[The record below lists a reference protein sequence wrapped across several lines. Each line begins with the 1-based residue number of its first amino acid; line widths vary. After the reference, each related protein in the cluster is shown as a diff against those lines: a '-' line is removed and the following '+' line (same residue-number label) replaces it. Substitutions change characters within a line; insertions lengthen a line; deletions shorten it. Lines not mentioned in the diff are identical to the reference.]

1 MTSQPKFS
9 LTAPPPK
16 VVLLPDSL
24 FFTRAVPVSEGVT
37 AAEVG
42 PQVELALEGMA
53 PFAVSQMYQGHFWRP
68 GSKHALVFAAY
79 RKRFTAEQ
87 TAEWADAEVVMPAF
101 AAVVAGKGGRGMT
114 VLLTSAEGLTAVHWV
129 ADDPVPSTVITRVV
143 PAEATDDVRAEL
155 RGELLRE
162 IGGSLAVQD
171 IEAAP
176 AWDAEA
182 GDGELAFKAGPLKAA
197 FTREELDGL
206 DVRDKDDLAARRR
219 ARSRDLLM
227 WRVLLGAAAAI
238 ALAAV
243 LEVTM
248 IGAKFWQ
255 KGRVAQVNQR
265 APMVG
270 DILRASERVARIE
283 ELSTRRLLPFE
294 MMSLIWAHTPDSI
307 YFTRTT
313 MSSKAIHTLEVRA
326 QTRVSSDMSVF
337 RAALMALPA
346 CQDVRIDP
354 QPENNGLTPF
364 VLVVTF
370 KPDAVKS
377 EDASS

>member
-1 MTSQPKFS
+1 MTSKPPFS
-9 LTAPPPK
+9 LSAPPPK
-16 VVLLPDSL
+16 IVLLPDSL
-24 FFTRAVPVSEGVT
+24 FFTRAVPMSDGVV
-37 AAEVG
+37 AADVG
-42 PQVELALEGMA
+42 AQVELALEGMA
-53 PFAVSQMYQGHFWRP
+53 PFAVSQMYQGYFWQP
-68 GSKHALVFAAY
+68 GAKHALVFAAY

-87 TAEWADAEVVMPAF
+87 TDAWADAEVVMPEF
-101 AAVVAGKGGRGMT
+101 AALLASKPGRASTVVLAT
-114 VLLTSAEGLTAVHWV
+114 VEGLTAIHWS
-129 ADDPVPSTVITRVV
+129 ADDDVPTAVV
-143 PAEATDDVRAEL
+143 ARTLAPEATEADRAAL
-155 RGELLRE
+155 RDELLRAA
-162 IGGSLAVQD
+162 GGSVNVKEVDAVP
-171 IEAAP
+171 E
-176 AWDAEA
+176 WDPESS
-182 GDGELAFKAGPLKAA
+182 DGALAFKAGGLKGA

-206 DVRDKDDLAARRR
+206 DIRDKEDLAARRR

-238 ALAAV
+238 AFAAL
-243 LEVTM
+243 LELTM

-255 KGRVAQVNQR
+255 KGRIALVNQR
-265 APMVG
+265 APVVA
-270 DILRASERVARIE
+270 DIMRASERVARIE

-294 MMSLIWAHTPDSI
+294 MMDLVAAQKPESVL
-307 YFTRTT
+307 FTRTT
-313 MSSKAIHTLEVRA
+313 VSSKSIHTLEVRA